1 MYIPSLQLNVDVSFS
16 LSLYVYELLDAMM
29 ELLQYYEKPII
40 PYVCLFYY
48 QEAHYILNR
57 NECIRDIGII
67 QGDHFILF

>member
-16 LSLYVYELLDAMM
+16 LSLYVYELLEAMM

-40 PYVCLFYY
+40 PYASLLYY

-57 NECIRDIGII
+57 NECIRDIGLL
-67 QGDHFILF
+67 QGDHLILF